1 MTSSSRTLA
10 GKAVPYGILT
20 IASVCVLIPV
30 LWMISTSLKDDTAI
44 FSTPPRWI
52 PEDITFQAFARVW
65 SDYPFTSYFTNS
77 VLVVGISTLV
87 AIFFSSL
94 AGYGMSRFEFRGKG
108 SFLTFLLMTQ
118 MFPSIMLL
126 IPFYKIM
133 QSVNLVNTHAALIL
147 TYISF
152 TIPFCSWMMTGYF
165 KSIPK
170 ELDEAASIDGLSK
183 FRTFAQVV
191 LPLAVPGVVATAIFS
206 FITGWNEY
214 MFALV
219 LTQSEDMKT
228 VPVGIGQLIGQ
239 YKILWNDMMAASL
252 YAVIPLVILFVL
264 LQRHLIS
271 GMTAG
276 AVKS

>member
-1 MTSSSRTLA
+1 MTSSTRTLT
-10 GKAVPYGILT
+10 GRVVPYGILT

-30 LWMISTSLKDDTAI
+30 LWMVSTSLKDDTAV
-44 FSTPPRWI
+44 FATPPRWI
-52 PEDITFQAFARVW
+52 PDDLTFQAFARVW
-65 SDYPFTSYFTNS
+65 SDYPFPSYFTNS
-77 VLVVGISTLV
+77 IIVVGLSTLIS
-87 AIFFSSL
+87 IFFSAL

-133 QSVNLVNTHAALIL
+133 QSAHLVNTHAALIL

-219 LTQSEDMKT
+219 LTQSEEMKT

-252 YAVIPLVILFVL
+252 YAVIPLVILFVF
-264 LQRHLIS
+264 LQRYLIS

>member
-1 MTSSSRTLA
+1 MTSSSRTLTA
-10 GKAVPYGILT
+10 RVVPYGILT
-20 IASVCVLIPV
+20 LASVCVLIPV
-30 LWMISTSLKDDTAI
+30 LWMVSTSVKDDTAI
-44 FSTPPRWI
+44 FSTPPQWI
-52 PEDITFQAFARVW
+52 PDEITFQAFSRVW

-77 VLVVGISTLV
+77 ALVVGASTLIS
-87 AIFFSSL
+87 IFFSAL

-133 QSVNLVNTHAALIL
+133 QSAHLVNTHAALIL

-252 YAVIPLVILFVL
+252 YAVIPLVILFVF
-264 LQRHLIS
+264 LQRYLIS

>member
-1 MTSSSRTLA
+1 MTSSPRTLA

-20 IASVCVLIPV
+20 LASVCVLIPV
-30 LWMISTSLKDDTAI
+30 LWMVSTSLKDDTAI

-52 PEDITFQAFARVW
+52 PEEITFQAFARVW
-65 SDYPFTSYFTNS
+65 SDYPFTTYFTNS
-77 VLVVGISTLV
+77 VLVVGASTLV
-87 AIFFSSL
+87 SIFFSAL

-133 QSVNLVNTHAALIL
+133 QSAHLVNTHAALIL

-252 YAVIPLVILFVL
+252 YAVIPLVVLFVF
-264 LQRHLIS
+264 LQRYLIS